1 MRVSLTISVVF
12 WLSLTTAA
20 PLEKRQ
26 TGSFLD
32 IFSDKAGV
40 SLMGA
45 LMSLPSWLTDILA
58 DKPAKV
64 TDIEGQ
70 KNTRPN
76 SKHKRYLFG
85 PYDVPAGKVRPQNCT
100 LLIA

>member
-1 MRVSLTISVVF
+1 MRFSLTISVAL

-32 IFSDKAGV
+32 IFSGKNGI

-45 LMSLPSWLTDILA
+45 LMSLPTWLTDILA
-58 DKPAKV
+58 DKPARV

-85 PYDVPAGKVRPQNCT
+85 PYDIPAGKVRSRNFM